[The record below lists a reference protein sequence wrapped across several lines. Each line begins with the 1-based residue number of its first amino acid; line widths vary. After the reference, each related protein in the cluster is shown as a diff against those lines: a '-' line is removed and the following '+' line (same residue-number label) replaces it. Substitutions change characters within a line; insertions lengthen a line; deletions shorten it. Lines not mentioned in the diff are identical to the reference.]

1 MEGAQV
7 NVSSNVARRS
17 EESEASPRVQTPA
30 EQNSEGETRTDVM
43 LEINDTEGQEQEEP
57 LISREWSWTIF
68 RVPAHVRE
76 VDEGAYN
83 PKIVSIGPF
92 HHNEPGLRSA
102 MEVQKQRILNRLLD
116 RTRQLNLEMCLEN
129 AMRELEG
136 KTRECYSEHFEGIN
150 SAGFVQMM
158 VLDGCF
164 IVELLRLYGKTYK
177 GKRVVKEPIFET
189 RWMLPTIARDL
200 LMLENQLPL
209 FVLQKIFELTTFK
222 RKFTPL
228 NKLALRFFEPLRI
241 GRGKLAKNISNKRGE
256 YPHLLALFH
265 STFIPSDHK
274 YQSLPIKKVR
284 WNQYDNVPGKGWVQN
299 AKSLHSAGITF
310 RKKTSNNLL
319 DIKFESEELM
329 IPTLFIDDGTGPLLR
344 NLIAFE
350 QSNRYVAPFFSCLAV
365 FLSCLVDTTDDINI
379 LRNAGIIIQVKGG
392 NEEVVNLLNS
402 LNKELEIDMD
412 DCCITKQIEDI
423 NRYYKSTRA
432 KIISI
437 VKIVMTK
444 INFVNIVLSY
454 LSFLQTT
461 SSSLFRTS
469 NDDSLAPSPSPF

>member
-177 GKRVVKEPIFET
+177 
-189 RWMLPTIARDL
+189 
-200 LMLENQLPL
+200 
-209 FVLQKIFELTTFK
+209 KIFELTTFK